1 MEKYIVKLT
10 IEERENLLSLLKRGK
25 ASANKLM
32 HARVLL
38 EVDEA
43 DSAAKKKTDEEIAK
57 QLHVS
62 AKTVARIRKQFVEEG
77 LEAALSR
84 KAYLKTKENKL
95 SGEEEAHLIAIC
107 CSSPPEGRNRWT
119 LKLLSTRLV
128 EMEIVDSISPATV
141 GRALKKTNLN
151 LGKNENGVSHPKQ
164 MQNLFVKWK
173 TF

>member
-10 IEERENLLSLLKRGK
+10 QEERLDLLSLIRKGK
-25 ASANKLM
+25 ASAPRLT
-32 HARVLL
+32 HARILL
-38 EVDEA
+38 EADEGPYT
-43 DSAAKKKTDEEIAK
+43 KNKKTDFEIAE
-57 QLHVS
+57 QLHVGL
-62 AKTVARIRKQFVEEG
+62 KTVKRRRKQFVEEG